1 MCCRKAKLVAPL
13 DHVDEGM
20 MSTQYNNCDKQQNL
34 DSLHPNIVKKK
45 VVFDGNVTKIN
56 KKRIK
61 EDPNSSLF
69 VNQ

>member
-1 MCCRKAKLVAPL
+1 MPGGWMCCRKAKLVAPL

-45 VVFDGNVTKIN
+45 
-56 KKRIK
+56 
-61 EDPNSSLF
+61 
-69 VNQ
+69 